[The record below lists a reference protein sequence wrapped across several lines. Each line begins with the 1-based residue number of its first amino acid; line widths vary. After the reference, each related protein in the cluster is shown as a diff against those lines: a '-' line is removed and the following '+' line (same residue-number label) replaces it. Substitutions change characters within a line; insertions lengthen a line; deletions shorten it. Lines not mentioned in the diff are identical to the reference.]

1 MDDKPA
7 ISIIKDTL
15 GKPSRAY
22 DDARNVKTIKEGLQ
36 MVGNGLSPPP
46 FFYKC
51 DMFAIGKGT
60 KISKNNQ

>member
-22 DDARNVKTIKEGLQ
+22 DDARNVKTIKEGL
-36 MVGNGLSPPP
+36 
-46 FFYKC
+46 
-51 DMFAIGKGT
+51 
-60 KISKNNQ
+60 